1 MILFR
6 NTVVLA
12 LSLHAHLQSTIRI
25 PKELSIRILGVRLAT
40 SCLATIWPM
49 SCGCLKSAL
58 LLLLS
63 KHSAITSEAK
73 LRSSSSAFTA
83 HQKRHTLR
91 ITTSS
96 MPKKRKRSDP
106 STDEVVSSS
115 EEIMSSGEETDSSS
129 SPPPPRAPKGTPGR
143 IGHSGR
149 RNAIS
154 EGPGRQRFLL
164 TSPPRP
170 RPSNSD
176 RQMTRLD
183 VDWEVRQL
191 ERARRQQPESFG
203 RRRAAVR
210 RLSAPARA
218 SDEHSRR
225 IGLDQASL
233 LEEAS
238 TLHNERILE
247 IVRRRGHGHPQLRE
261 LRARAAMATY
271 LTYDNARTTLRIQNI
286 PIIVLTIHLIRTP
299 TLSTTPKQSTSP
311 HSHY

>member
-1 MILFR
+1 MR
-6 NTVVLA
+6 TCNPPSGY
-12 LSLHAHLQSTIRI
+12 LS
-25 PKELSIRILGVRLAT
+25 KELWISILGVQLAV
-40 SCLATIWPM
+40 SCLATNWSM
-49 SCGCLKSAL
+49 SCGCLEPAL
-58 LLLLS
+58 LLLVS
-63 KHSAITSEAK
+63 QHDVITTEAK
-73 LRSSSSAFTA
+73 LQLSSSSASAFTA

-96 MPKKRKRSDP
+96 MAKKRKRSDP
-106 STDEVVSSS
+106 SPDEVVSSS
-115 EEIMSSGEETDSSS
+115 EETIFSGEETDSSP
-129 SPPPPRAPKGTPGR
+129 SPPPRRAPKGTPR
-143 IGHSGR
+143 RTGHSGR

-164 TSPPRP
+164 TDPPRP
-170 RPSNSD
+170 RPSNSE

-233 LEEAS
+233 LDEAARVREAAS
-238 TLHNERILE
+238 LHDERILE
-247 IVRRRGHGHPQLRE
+247 IVRRRGHGHPQHRE

-271 LTYDNARTTLRIQNI
+271 LT
-286 PIIVLTIHLIRTP
+286 
-299 TLSTTPKQSTSP
+299 
-311 HSHY
+311 